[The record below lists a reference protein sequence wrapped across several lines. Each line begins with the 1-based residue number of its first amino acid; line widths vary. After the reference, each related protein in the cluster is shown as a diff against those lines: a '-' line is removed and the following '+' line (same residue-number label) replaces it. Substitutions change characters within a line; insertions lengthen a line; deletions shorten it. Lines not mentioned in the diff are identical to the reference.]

1 MATTAAGT
9 PYVESSDLVANYPG
23 ASEALAERID
33 IVGVNPFA
41 DSAARATAIPSPTEG
56 MMSSLNDTDAVERY
70 DGATWKPVGGKV
82 LQVVKGTDVTTRTTS
97 STSFVDA
104 SISVTITPQ
113 KIDSEIILI
122 WSLSFNHLSTSDAGK
137 FQITDNTNNTLN
149 GAQNVTAG
157 SGTTSQFFASQAI
170 FAYDSPAT
178 LSATTYKGRFSVDSS
193 GTNRLD
199 NNLSTG
205 QLYAIEVAA

>member
-23 ASEALAERID
+23 VSLALANHID
-33 IVGVNPFA
+33 TI
-41 DSAARATAIPSPTEG
+41 
-56 MMSSLNDTDAVERY
+56 
-70 DGATWKPVGGKV
+70 GKV
-82 LQVVKGTDVTTRTTS
+82 LQVVKGTDVTARTTS

-122 WSLSFNHLSTSDAGK
+122 WSLSFNHLTTANYAK
-137 FQITDNTNNTLN
+137 WQITDNTNNTLN
-149 GAQNVTAG
+149 GAQSVLAG
-157 SGTTSQFFASQAI
+157 SSTTSEFIGGQTL
-170 FAYDSPAT
+170 FAYDNPAT
-178 LSATTYKGRFSVDSS
+178 LSATTYKGRFAVNAS